1 MGLGKFVETSL
12 DAQALLRLAVLPLLA
27 VGIPIWGRWAGGR
40 VVSYGSVTLGV
51 VLLIVVEVL
60 NILAPAAA
68 LEGAA
73 SGRAAT
79 AHLLLHLAAYFF
91 ILTGCVFWCRD
102 LYLAHKA
109 ARDRIRTEQ
118 RQTKEVRL
126 KEAKLR
132 AILNCATEHCIIV
145 CDSEG
150 LVTSYTPGS
159 AHILGWG
166 PHEVIGKMNVRQFHP
181 PHEHA
186 IVERV
191 MRTVREQGL
200 FEEEI
205 HMVRKDG
212 GVFWALL
219 TVTELTGADGSGEGC
234 LAIAKDITRLKEA
247 ESRLR
252 REQTR
257 LECAK
262 ADLERA
268 NEELKRLAATDYLTG
283 LANRRHANILLD
295 REITRSRRN
304 QTPLG
309 VVIMDIDHFKLVND
323 RYGHETGDAVLKHVG
338 KLLRGRLRAAD
349 IVARY
354 GGEEF
359 LLVFPDTN
367 LDDAAQ
373 VADVVRRRLNDHPA
387 HCGDLEISLRASLG
401 VTVLR
406 PGQNLFRKDLVHMAD
421 EAMYAAKR
429 LGGNRA
435 VTWQE
440 VNSGDAEPSLAH
452 LAETR
457 RIQQCVGSMTEK
469 KQNVCLE
476 HLYQFVQTLEMRH
489 DCFAHHSEHVAD
501 YAAAV
506 ADRMGLR
513 PDQREVI
520 RHAAMLHDLG
530 KYAIPDDVLR
540 KQGPLSQSEWAL
552 VRQHPAVGAK
562 ILEGLRFLRRETG
575 VVRHHHERPD
585 GRGYPDGLTGEA
597 IPIEARVLAVA
608 NALDALTSP
617 RPHRGAYS
625 LQEALAYLRRGAGD
639 QFDAQ
644 VVEAV
649 LAAAD
654 QADNWPLA
662 KTDSEAVGAGADGS
676 ASFERPA
683 RRPPP
688 RR

>member
-1 MGLGKFVETSL
+1 MGLGEFVETSL

-51 VLLIVVEVL
+51 VLLIVVEAL

-79 AHLLLHLAAYFF
+79 AHLLLYLAAYFF
-91 ILTGCVFWCRD
+91 ILTGCIFWCRD

-109 ARDRIRTEQ
+109 ARDRTPAEQ
-118 RQTKEVRL
+118 RR
-126 KEAKLR
+126 
-132 AILNCATEHCIIV
+132 
-145 CDSEG
+145 
-150 LVTSYTPGS
+150 
-159 AHILGWG
+159 
-166 PHEVIGKMNVRQFHP
+166 M
-181 PHEHA
+181 
-186 IVERV
+186 
-191 MRTVREQGL
+191 
-200 FEEEI
+200 
-205 HMVRKDG
+205 
-212 GVFWALL
+212 
-219 TVTELTGADGSGEGC
+219 
-234 LAIAKDITRLKEA
+234 
-247 ESRLR
+247 
-252 REQTR
+252 QTR

-359 LLVFPDTN
+359 LLVFPDTD

-387 HCGDLEISLRASLG
+387 HCGKLEISLRASLG

-421 EAMYAAKR
+421 EAMYAAKG
-429 LGGNRA
+429 LGGNRV

-440 VNSGDAEPSLAH
+440 ANSGDAETSLAH

-457 RIQQCVGSMTEK
+457 RIQQCVGSLTEQ

-476 HLYQFVQTLEMRH
+476 HLYQFVQALEMRH

-501 YAAAV
+501 YAVAV

-513 PDQREVI
+513 PGQREVI
-520 RHAAMLHDLG
+520 RRAAMLHDLG
-530 KYAIPDDVLR
+530 KYAIPDDVLW
-540 KQGPLSQSEWAL
+540 KQGPLSRSEWAL
-552 VRQHPAVGAK
+552 VRQHPAVTAK
-562 ILEGLRFLRRETG
+562 ILGELHFLRRETG

-608 NALDALTSP
+608 DALDALTSP

-625 LQEALAYLRRGAGD
+625 LQEALAYLRSGAGG

-662 KTDSEAVGAGADGS
+662 ETDSEAVGADADGS
-676 ASFERPA
+676 ALFERPA

-688 RR
+688 PRR